1 MFIDFYSIHSI
12 NNGKVIIGYT
22 EYFSKYFHIT
32 VTKKN
37 YHDIKDTPSSR
48 NNVIIKS
55 NNDYFLIQCIFYT
68 QYIKSNKIIKFD
80 YKKHKIPENIYLMII
95 SLITVRL

>member
-32 VTKKN
+32 VTKKT
-37 YHDIKDTPSSR
+37 IM
-48 NNVIIKS
+48 I
-55 NNDYFLIQCIFYT
+55 L
-68 QYIKSNKIIKFD
+68 KI
-80 YKKHKIPENIYLMII
+80 HHLV
-95 SLITVRL
+95 LIT

>member
-32 VTKKN
+32 VTKRN
-37 YHDIKDTPSSR
+37 YQDIKDIPSNR

-80 YKKHKIPENIYLMII
+80 YKKHNIPENIYLMII
-95 SLITVRL
+95 SLICVR